1 MYIHT
6 NLLWNWYIPA
16 DTHTHTLSLSAAIF
30 HSFTQN
36 PSPRITHAHTHTSH
50 ITHHIHVP
58 NSPHQKLQFLTSH
71 SPPQNS
77 LSPKASS
84 SPIQSSKQSCV
95 PLSISAK
102 AATPLRSTDKSIKT
116 NTACSERCLLCVV
129 AWTRSSI
136 ALRWRCWGGGGGM
149 SEGVKE

>member
-1 MYIHT
+1 MKLIYPSRH
-6 NLLWNWYIPA
+6 
-16 DTHTHTLSLSAAIF
+16 THTHTPTHTFSLSRYLSLL
-30 HSFTQN
+30 HSK
-36 PSPRITHAHTHTSH
+36 PITKNNTRTH
-50 ITHHIHVP
+50 THHIHVP

-95 PLSISAK
+95 PLSTSAK